1 MLRCGD
7 DSLYT
12 GISTDVARRVREHLD
27 GKRGARRLRGRGP
40 LEVVF
45 EQRIGERGLALRAEH
60 SIKQMPKHA
69 KERLVNT
76 PGAMGAHLD
85 ALIEAWQSDSPDR
98 PAIAIDSR
106 ARSG

>member
-1 MLRCGD
+1 MSQWHIYVLRCSD

-12 GISTDVARRVREHLD
+12 GISTDVSRRVREHTE

-40 LEVVF
+40 LKIVF
-45 EQRIGERGLALRAEH
+45 EKCIGEHGLALRLEH
-60 SIKQMPKHA
+60 SIKRMPKLA

-85 ALIEAWQSDSPDR
+85 ALLDGWQSGGAD
-98 PAIAIDSR
+98 
-106 ARSG
+106 